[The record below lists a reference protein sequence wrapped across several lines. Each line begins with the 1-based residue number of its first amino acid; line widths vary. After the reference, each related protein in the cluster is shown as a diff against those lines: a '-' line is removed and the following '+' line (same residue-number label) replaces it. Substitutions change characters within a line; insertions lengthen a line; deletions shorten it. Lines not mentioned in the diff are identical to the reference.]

1 MSDRMTPQMRAA
13 RARQDAMAAQFPPV
27 TITGDVAA
35 SRVVNETITL
45 AVTGEKPAMA
55 VTEERW
61 VPACGRRVLCRM
73 HRPVQAE
80 RLPLLVWL
88 HGGGWVFGTID
99 THDRMVREYAAGA
112 GVAAV
117 SIDYALAPETR
128 FPGALMECAALVR
141 SIVAQAESWG
151 IDPTRIVI
159 GGDSA
164 GGNLAWAL
172 ALLLRDTGGPALRG
186 LLTPY
191 PVAEGA
197 CDSAS
202 FSEFA
207 DGFGLTR
214 AGMMAYWDA
223 YMRDPVDRLHPLASP
238 LRGDLH
244 GLPPALV
251 QLAELDVLR
260 DEGVALAE
268 KARQAGVEVTLEQFP
283 GVLHG
288 FMRLSDVVDEARDAM
303 ARACLWLRH
312 ITG

>member
-1 MSDRMTPQMRAA
+1 MSDRMNPQMRAA
-13 RARQDAMAAQFPPV
+13 KARQDALAAQYPLV
-27 TITGDVAA
+27 TITGDRAT
-35 SRVVNETITL
+35 SRVVNETISL
-45 AVTGEKPAMA
+45 AVAGDAPAMA

-61 VPACGRRVLCRM
+61 VPARGRRVLCRM
-73 HRPVQAE
+73 HRPSNAKT
-80 RLPLLVWL
+80 LPLLIWL

-99 THDRMVREYAAGA
+99 THDKLVREYAAGA
-112 GVAAV
+112 GVACV
-117 SIDYALAPETR
+117 SIDYALAPETP
-128 FPGALMECAALVR
+128 FPGALLECAAVVR
-141 SIVAQAESWG
+141 AIVADAAGWG
-151 IDPTRIVI
+151 IDPDRVLI

-172 ALLLRDTGGPALRG
+172 ALFLRDTGGPALRG

-207 DGFGLTR
+207 EGFGLTR
-214 AGMMAYWDA
+214 VGMMAYWDA
-223 YMRDPVDRLHPLASP
+223 YMRDEVDRLNPIASP
-238 LRGDLH
+238 LRGDLR

-268 KARQAGVEVTLEQFP
+268 KAIHAGVDVTLEQFP

-288 FMRLSDVVDEARDAM
+288 FMRLSNDVDEARDAI
-303 ARACLWLRH
+303 ASACVWLRRV
-312 ITG
+312 TG